1 MSGWRPCAEFEP
13 RQLFNVIQ
21 FIMTDREGRGI
32 MTLEE
37 AMQVPL
43 PRAGQAPHK
52 YFESTADVP
61 AATAN
66 TLDH

>member
-1 MSGWRPCAEFEP
+1 MNTCTDFEP

-37 AMQVPL
+37 AMQVP
-43 PRAGQAPHK
+43 
-52 YFESTADVP
+52 Y
-61 AATAN
+61 
-66 TLDH
+66 